1 MSLKKM
7 KQEINY
13 NNLISLHGSD
23 ILNSTGMEAAK
34 GFIQHG
40 DTSVYEH
47 CLAVTRMSIKL
58 ARSLRM
64 AIDMNALIRG
74 CLLHDYFLY
83 DWHDG
88 VKWHRLHGF
97 RHPNFALRN
106 ARRDFDLNE
115 VEADM
120 IRSHMFPMTISKVP
134 HHKES
139 VILCIAD
146 KIVSTKEVFVKSSQ
160 NAS

>member
-1 MSLKKM
+1 MNREENVNK
-7 KQEINY
+7 
-13 NNLISLHGSD
+13 LISLYGSD
-23 ILNSTGMEAAK
+23 ILDSKGMEATK

-47 CLAVTRMSIKL
+47 CLAVTRMSIRL
-58 ARSLRM
+58 ANALRV
-64 AIDMNALIRG
+64 AIDMHALVRG

-88 VKWHRLHGF
+88 VRWHRLHGF
-97 RHPNFALRN
+97 RHPKFALRN

-115 VEADM
+115 VEEDM

-146 KIVSTKEVFVKSSQ
+146 KIVSTKEVFARNSQ